1 MGVVLTVIGA
11 LALFMA
17 ALLALDWFTAGRK
30 GRRMLRSAADGEAG
44 NANAGYAEID
54 RGLAA
59 IQRKE
64 GGPGVG

>member
-1 MGVVLTVIGA
+1 MAVVLTVIGA
-11 LALFMA
+11 LAVFVA
-17 ALLALDWFTAGRK
+17 ALLALDWFMAGRK

-44 NANAGYAEID
+44 NANAGYADVE

-64 GGPGVG
+64 GESGQG

>member
-1 MGVVLTVIGA
+1 MAVVLTVIGA
-11 LALFMA
+11 LAVFVA
-17 ALLALDWFTAGRK
+17 ALLALDWFMAGRK

-44 NANAGYAEID
+44 NADAGYADVE

-64 GGPGVG
+64 GESGQG